1 MGSEMKRIVAKR
13 GYVVIGEF
21 LVLSSG
27 LAAIPAVVAVLS
39 WSLG

>member
-1 MGSEMKRIVAKR
+1 MKRILAKR

-21 LVLSSG
+21 LALSSG
-27 LAAIPAVVAVLS
+27 LCAIPAVVAMLS